1 MADQAS
7 AAGSGLPRAG
17 RSAASANTPSL
28 ERLVRDPG
36 YPALLAISRNRQLPR
51 HRVVIEAGAQPSCLY
66 LLVSGLCAVRQI
78 GSQGQELL
86 LAYLC
91 PGDFF
96 GEMGMLPGVKARSAR
111 IDVAADATLLEIP
124 YDEFLRLTHRHP
136 SFWLELAGQ
145 LASRLRTTNRRLAEM
160 PALHAAER
168 VWQALSSVV
177 ADGGGKRVAGGQAL
191 RITRQDLGRLAGC
204 SRELAGMILRDLA
217 IAGRLELRGQTVV
230 LLDQPAPSQA
240 GSLP

>member
-1 MADQAS
+1 MADLAS
-7 AAGSGLPRAG
+7 GRDTKPPRTG
-17 RSAASANTPSL
+17 KAASLSTPSL
-28 ERLVRDPG
+28 DRLCRDPG
-36 YPALLAISRNRQLPR
+36 YPALLAISRNRQLAR
-51 HRVVIEAGAQPSCLY
+51 HRVVIEAGARPTCLY
-66 LLVSGLCAVRQI
+66 LLISGLCAVRHT
-78 GSQGQELL
+78 GSQGQDLL
-86 LAYLC
+86 LAYFC

-96 GEMGMLPGVKARSAR
+96 GEMGMLPGVQARSAR

-124 YDEFLRLTHRHP
+124 YDEFLRLTERHP

-168 VWQALSSVV
+168 VWQALSAVL

-191 RITRQDLGRLAGC
+191 RITRQDLGKLAGC
-204 SRELAGMILRDLA
+204 SRELAGTIIRDLA
-217 IAGRLELRGQTVV
+217 IAGRLELRGQTIV

-240 GSLP
+240 ELEP